1 MINER
6 MALKMRL
13 EQLNGAEI
21 QVIKEF
27 HLERQSIFKR
37 LRELDEMDTDC
48 VIKLEELTKEKEAA
62 REEIIAEDRHL
73 KERKLRIGRPS
84 RRSKSS
90 KMREAAIRILK
101 DHREPIK
108 GSQLQKIIE
117 ETTGL
122 KIANMTTFMK
132 TVEKA
137 DANIQK
143 PYRGLYQYILQK

>member
-37 LRELDEMDTDC
+37 LRELDETNSDF
-48 VIKLEELTKEKEAA
+48 VIKLEDLTKEKEAA
-62 REEIIAEDRHL
+62 KEETKTEDSQLR
-73 KERKLRIGRPS
+73 ERKLRIGRPS

-101 DHREPIK
+101 EHREPLK
-108 GSQLQKIIE
+108 GSQLQKMIE

-143 PYRGLYQYILQK
+143 PYRGLYQYMAQR

>member
-37 LRELDEMDTDC
+37 LRELDETNSDC
-48 VIKLEELTKEKEAA
+48 VIKLEDLTKEKEAA
-62 REEIIAEDRHL
+62 KEETKTEDSQLR
-73 KERKLRIGRPS
+73 ERKLRIGRPS

-90 KMREAAIRILK
+90 KMREAAIHILK
-101 DHREPIK
+101 EHREPIK
-108 GSQLQKIIE
+108 GSQLQKLIE

-143 PYRGLYQYILQK
+143 PYRGLYQYMVQR

>member
-48 VIKLEELTKEKEAA
+48 VIKLEEIPKEKEAV
-62 REEIIAEDRHL
+62 REAIIAEDRHL

>member
-37 LRELDEMDTDC
+37 LRELDVMDTDC
-48 VIKLEELTKEKEAA
+48 VIKLEDLTKEKEAA
-62 REEIIAEDRHL
+62 REEIIAEDSHL

>member
-1 MINER
+1 
-6 MALKMRL
+6 MRL

-37 LRELDEMDTDC
+37 LRELDETNSDF
-48 VIKLEELTKEKEAA
+48 VIKLEDLTKEKEAA
-62 REEIIAEDRHL
+62 KEETKTEDSQLR
-73 KERKLRIGRPS
+73 ERKLRIGRPS

-101 DHREPIK
+101 EHREPLK
-108 GSQLQKIIE
+108 GSQLQKMIE

-143 PYRGLYQYILQK
+143 PYRGLYQYMAQR

>member
-27 HLERQSIFKR
+27 QLERQNIFLR

-48 VIKLEELTKEKEAA
+48 VIKLEDLTNEKEAA
-62 REEIIAEDRHL
+62 REEIIAEERHL

-90 KMREAAIRILK
+90 KMREAAIHILK

>member
-1 MINER
+1 

-37 LRELDEMDTDC
+37 LRELDETNSDF
-48 VIKLEELTKEKEAA
+48 VIKLEDLTKEKEAA
-62 REEIIAEDRHL
+62 KEETKTEDSQLR
-73 KERKLRIGRPS
+73 ERKLRIGRPS

-101 DHREPIK
+101 EHREPLK
-108 GSQLQKIIE
+108 GSQLQKMIE

-143 PYRGLYQYILQK
+143 PYRGLYQYMAQR